1 MWGGRWVP
9 LGDSKQASA
18 TAESIAQLFR
28 GQEERLGEL
37 MAGSGKR
44 LLEALGISLADLAL
58 RAVAND
64 EDTRVSLIGS
74 LSSIVRADGNDVAKV
89 RLLAEEIK
97 ESPDLLDEIQ
107 ERRDRRETVR
117 RNQSIGEQV
126 EEFLREMLSESGLK
140 VTRTGVGSDFE
151 VTEDYIIDEREVL
164 LAVEGAR
171 RSLLIEVKGTRAVP
185 VRHGHWRTHRADLG
199 GVLPLRGDE
208 RRPGYDY
215 GRRRPRHRREG
226 SRLQDRRSG
235 ADGRLGAG

>member
-1 MWGGRWVP
+1 MWGRRWVP

-74 LSSIVRADGNDVAKV
+74 LSSIVRAAGNDVAKV

-171 RSLLIEVKGTRAVP
+171 RSLLIEVKATVGDV
-185 VRHGHWRTHRADLG
+185 VRMTVA
-199 GVLPLRGDE
+199 
-208 RRPGYDY
+208 
-215 GRRRPRHRREG
+215 
-226 SRLQDRRSG
+226 
-235 ADGRLGAG
+235 